1 MNEVTATAACDM
13 FGADQEINT
22 VPFKITYFLFCATSC
37 VAHKSK
43 FVDASDSADDSSE
56 YILRKGERQ
65 S

>member
-1 MNEVTATAACDM
+1 MNEVTACDM

-22 VPFKITYFLFCATSC
+22 MPFKITYFLFCAISC

-43 FVDASDSADDSSE
+43 FVDSADDSSE